1 MARNLFSKLS
11 LEDDNCTNV
20 LAQDPTEP
28 SLTEDVATVSDD
40 IQNDTELVAA
50 AEEAEELLEDI
61 NASIAGDKAA
71 LVADTPSAVAGG
83 VEPDAT
89 VDGDAGVPETAEA
102 VGGEVEV
109 KTIEASQ
116 EELKSFYRRAGMS
129 RQQISQESFGRV
141 LLSREAILKE
151 KEDLG
156 SKVGKGVKH
165 WWHDIK
171 ETLGAFVK
179 FYPNLFVKYKADKIR
194 ALMDEFKAG
203 NIVPKAQLTSQD
215 EAALN
220 DIFGS
225 AGEFG
230 FTLGGDCKDI
240 IEYANAVIDQVDDS
254 KAGSYGSIVNSLKGF
269 ITHGQS
275 KNLPKNVESSELFSK
290 LAKTHPEGFSIDP
303 KSDKFIT
310 GWIINPFGKQLS
322 LCSIVKD
329 DDLTEKLFFKTQAD
343 IIRNTTPAKVVPI
356 TSKGIENLLKF
367 GIDSESRIQKLGRS
381 TKIAGFLQGFFDILT
396 PTANLATN
404 GISQASGWAR
414 AGTMIK
420 TAAAYNG
427 RALSTLDSKIVKAV
441 KILTEKK

>member
-1 MARNLFSKLS
+1 MAKNLFAKLS
-11 LEDDNCTNV
+11 LEDDNCANV

-28 SLTEDVATVSDD
+28 SLTEDIATASDD

-71 LVADTPSAVAGG
+71 LAADTPSAVASG

-165 WWHDIK
+165 WWHSVK
-171 ETLGAFVK
+171 EGFGGLAK
-179 FYPNLFVKYKADKIR
+179 FYANLFVKYKADKIR

-240 IEYANAVIDQVDDS
+240 IKYANAIIDQVDDN
-254 KAGSYGSIVNSLKGF
+254 KAGSYGNIVNSLKDF
-269 ITHGQS
+269 IAHGQS
-275 KNLPKNVESSELFSK
+275 KNVESSELFSK

-322 LCSIVKD
+322 LCSIIKD
-329 DDLTEKLFFKTQAD
+329 DNLTDKLVFKIEAD

-381 TKIAGFLQGFFDILT
+381 TKIAGYLVGFFDVLSS
-396 PTANLATN
+396 ASNLATG

-414 AGTMIK
+414 AVIMIK
-420 TAAAYNG
+420 SAAIYNG